1 MVTLCKNLLF
11 ISTRDKMADISLIML
26 AAGNS
31 TRFNMGVKKQFLR
44 LGSDPLWLYATRNL
58 SSLYPFKKVVVT
70 SSNISYMKK
79 FAKNYEFVE
88 GGDTRAE
95 SLKKALEL
103 IDSEFVMVSD
113 VARVLISKNLFER
126 LIENIDKADCITPA
140 LKVADTTLFDDEAL
154 QREKIKLI
162 QTPQISRT
170 ILLKQALNQNS
181 DFTDDSTAILAVG
194 GKIWF
199 VEGEENARKLTF
211 REDLNKLNLP
221 QPSNEIFCGNGFDVH
236 EFGEERPLLLG
247 GIQIHPTMGL
257 KAHSDG
263 DVLAHSLTDAI
274 LGAASLGDIGELY
287 PDTDMKFK
295 NANSMELLKDA
306 YEKVKEVGFEI
317 INIDICV
324 MAQAP
329 KLKDFKEEIAKNL
342 AKILNVDEFK
352 INVKATTTEKLGF
365 IGRKEGM
372 AVLTNVN
379 LKYFDWTKI

>member
-1 MVTLCKNLLF
+1 M
-11 ISTRDKMADISLIML
+11 SEISLIML

-31 TRFNMGVKKQFLR
+31 TRFNTKVKKQFLR
-44 LGSDPLWLYATRNL
+44 LGNDPLWLYAAKNL
-58 SSLYPFKKVVVT
+58 SSFYPFKKIVVT

-79 FAKNYEFVE
+79 FTKNYEFIE

-113 VARVLISKNLFER
+113 VARVLVSKNLFDR
-126 LIENIDKADCITPA
+126 LIENLDKADCITPA
-140 LKVADTTLFDDEAL
+140 LKVADTTLFDNEAL

-162 QTPQISRT
+162 QTPQISKT
-170 ILLKQALNQNS
+170 KLLKKALDQNLE
-181 DFTDDSTAILAVG
+181 FTDDSTAIAAMG

-211 REDLNKLNLP
+211 KEDLKKLDLP
-221 QPSNEIFCGNGFDVH
+221 TPSFEIFTGNGFDVH
-236 EFGEERPLLLG
+236 EFGENRPLLLAG
-247 GIQIHPTMGL
+247 VQIHPTMGL

-274 LGAASLGDIGELY
+274 LGAAGLGDIGELY

-295 NANSMELLKDA
+295 NANSMELLKQA
-306 YEKVKEVGFEI
+306 YDKVREVGFEL

-324 MAQAP
+324 MAQSP
-329 KLKDFKEEIAKNL
+329 KLKDFKQAMQSNITHTL
-342 AKILNVDEFK
+342 DLDEFR

-372 AVLTNVN
+372 AVLSSVN
-379 LKYFDWTKI
+379 LKYFDWTRL

>member
-1 MVTLCKNLLF
+1 M
-11 ISTRDKMADISLIML
+11 SEMSLIML

-31 TRFNMGVKKQFLR
+31 TRFNTKVKKQFLR
-44 LGSDPLWLYATRNL
+44 LGNDPLWLYATKNL
-58 SSLYPFKKVVVT
+58 SSFYSFKKIVVT
-70 SSNISYMKK
+70 SSNIAYMKK
-79 FAKNYEFVE
+79 FAKNYEFIE

-95 SLKKALEL
+95 SLKKALAL

-113 VARVLISKNLFER
+113 VARVLVSKNLFDR
-126 LIENIDKADCITPA
+126 LIENLDKADCITPA
-140 LKVADTTLFDDEAL
+140 LKVADTTLFNNEAL

-162 QTPQISRT
+162 QTPQISKT
-170 ILLKQALNQNS
+170 KLLKKALDQNLE
-181 DFTDDSTAILAVG
+181 FTDDSTAIAAMG

-211 REDLNKLNLP
+211 KEDLKKLDLP
-221 QPSNEIFCGNGFDVH
+221 KPSFEIFTGNGFDVH
-236 EFGEERPLLLG
+236 EFGENRPLLLAG
-247 GIQIHPTMGL
+247 VQIHPIMGL

-274 LGAASLGDIGELY
+274 LGAAGLGDIGELY

-295 NANSMELLKDA
+295 NANSMELLKQA
-306 YEKVKEVGFEI
+306 YDRVREIGFEL

-324 MAQAP
+324 MAQSP
-329 KLKDFKEEIAKNL
+329 KLKDFKQAMQSNIAHTL
-342 AKILNVDEFK
+342 DLDEFR

-372 AVLTNVN
+372 AVLSSVN
-379 LKYFDWTKI
+379 LKYFDWTRL

>member
-1 MVTLCKNLLF
+1 M
-11 ISTRDKMADISLIML
+11 SEMSLIML

-31 TRFNMGVKKQFLR
+31 TRFNTKVKKQFLR
-44 LGSDPLWLYATRNL
+44 LGNDPLWLYATKNL
-58 SSLYPFKKVVVT
+58 SSFYPFKKIVVT
-70 SSNISYMKK
+70 SSNITYMKK
-79 FAKNYEFVE
+79 FTKNYEFIE

-113 VARVLISKNLFER
+113 VARVLVGKNLFDR
-126 LIENIDKADCITPA
+126 LIENLDKADCITPA
-140 LKVADTTLFDDEAL
+140 LKVADTTLFDNEAL

-162 QTPQISRT
+162 QTPQISKT
-170 ILLKQALNQNS
+170 KLLKKALDQNLE
-181 DFTDDSTAILAVG
+181 FTDDSTAIAAMG

-211 REDLNKLNLP
+211 KEDLKKLDLP
-221 QPSNEIFCGNGFDVH
+221 TPSFEIFTGNGFDVH
-236 EFGEERPLLLG
+236 EFGENRPLLLAG
-247 GIQIHPTMGL
+247 VQIHPTMGL

-274 LGAASLGDIGELY
+274 LGAAGLGDIGELY

-295 NANSMELLKDA
+295 NANSMELLKQA
-306 YEKVKEVGFEI
+306 YDKVREIGFEL

-324 MAQAP
+324 MAQSP
-329 KLKDFKEEIAKNL
+329 KLKDFKQAMQSNIAHTL
-342 AKILNVDEFK
+342 DLDEFR

-372 AVLTNVN
+372 AVLSNVN
-379 LKYFDWTKI
+379 LKYFDWTRL